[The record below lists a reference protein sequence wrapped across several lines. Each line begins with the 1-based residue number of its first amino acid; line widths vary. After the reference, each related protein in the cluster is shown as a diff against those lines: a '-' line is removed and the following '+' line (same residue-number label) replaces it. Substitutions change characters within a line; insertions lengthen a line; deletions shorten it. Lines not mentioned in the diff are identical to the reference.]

1 MFVRGALLYD
11 LYGTIYVSRLSG
23 RTPTDPT
30 FHVQVSVRDR
40 VAGVGRSALRGRRA
54 YILIIFKMVF
64 YLPPGEL
71 KSIKASYTGSEER
84 NVLSDVYL

>member
-40 VAGVGRSALRGRRA
+40 VSVGPRSAGA
-54 YILIIFKMVF
+54 GPIF
-64 YLPPGEL
+64 
-71 KSIKASYTGSEER
+71 
-84 NVLSDVYL
+84 